1 MKIGLAQ
8 LNTTIG
14 DLNGNKEK
22 IINAYEK
29 LSISGADIVLFSELA
44 ITGYSPK
51 DLVQKAHFIEDNY
64 KILDEIAKATKKVP
78 AVVGYI
84 DQTFNGANKYYYNA
98 AAWCENGEV
107 KFNAHKCL
115 LPSYGVFEETRNFT
129 AGNEPTVLEWQ
140 GKRIGITI
148 CEDIWTGTFLMTRR
162 MDQLDPV
169 EYLKKK
175 NIDIIL
181 NLSAS
186 PWNYNKHKQREKLL
200 ESVAK
205 RCECTVV
212 YCNQV
217 GGNDELIFDG
227 RSFIANADGSMRAC
241 LPAFEESIKVIDLNG
256 PALEGEISEE
266 LTESEEIYK
275 GLTLG
280 LKDYANKTGFKNAVI
295 GLSGGI
301 DSAVVACIAAEAL
314 GKENVLGIGLPS
326 SISSEHSVI
335 DAQDLAKN
343 LGINFQLIHIQTI
356 VDAVENALQPI
367 IKETP
372 RDTTEENIQARAR
385 GLLIMAAS
393 NKLNALVLSTG
404 NKSELAVGYCTLY
417 GDMVGGLAILSDVL
431 KTKVYKLAQYINREK
446 EIIPQ
451 NTISKAPSAE
461 LKPNQ
466 LDQDTLPP
474 YDILDKIITLYIEEQ
489 MGAKKIIELGF
500 DPDVTRDIIKRI
512 DLNEYKRRQGAPG
525 LKISTKAFGIERKMP
540 IAQKYLN

>member
-1 MKIGLAQ
+1 MRIGLAQ

-22 IINAYEK
+22 IINAYKE
-29 LSISGADIVLFSELA
+29 LSKAGADIVLFSELV

-51 DLVQKAHFIEDNY
+51 DLIQKTHFIEDNY
-64 KILDEIAKATKKVP
+64 KILADIAQETGSVP

-84 DQTFNGANKYYYNA
+84 DAGFNGKNKCYFNA
-98 AAWCENGEV
+98 AAWCENGEI

-129 AGNEPTVLEWQ
+129 AGSSPTIIEWQ
-140 GKRIGITI
+140 GKKIGITI
-148 CEDIWTGTFLMTRR
+148 CEDIWTGAFLMTRR

-169 EYLKKK
+169 EYLRQK
-175 NIDIIL
+175 NIDMIL

-186 PWNYNKHKQREKLL
+186 PWDYNKHKQREKLL

-205 RCECTVV
+205 RCKCPVV

-227 RSFIANADGSMRAC
+227 RSFVANADGSMRAC
-241 LPAFEESIKVIDLNG
+241 LPAFEESLKIIDLNG
-256 PALEGEISEE
+256 PILEGEVCKE
-266 LTESEEIYK
+266 LKESEEIYK
-275 GLTLG
+275 GLVLG
-280 LKDYANKTGFKNAVI
+280 LKDYADKTGFKNAVI

-301 DSAVVACIAAEAL
+301 DSAVVACIATKAL

-326 SISSEHSVI
+326 SISSEHSII

-343 LGINFQLIHIQTI
+343 LGMKFQLINIQEI
-356 VDAVENALQPI
+356 VDSVENALQPI
-367 IKETP
+367 IKDSP
-372 RDTTEENIQARAR
+372 RDTTQENIQARTR

-393 NKLNALVLSTG
+393 NKLKALVLSTG

-461 LKPNQ
+461 LRPNQ

-474 YDILDKIITLYIEEQ
+474 YDILDKIVTLYIEEQ
-489 MGAKKIIELGF
+489 MGTKKIIELGF
-500 DPDVTRDIIKRI
+500 DPEITRDIVRRI

-525 LKISTKAFGIERKMP
+525 LKISTRAFGVERRMP